1 MKTQLENALAF
12 ANNNV
17 KVFPLS
23 YNSKSEQILSSWKNE
38 ATTDVN
44 QIKKWFE
51 NTDCNLAI
59 RTGNGLAVI
68 DVDVKNSEEGKKL
81 ILEKLKEFP
90 NTFTVQTPSGGYH
103 FYYRVDRLVKCRV
116 RVHEEIDIRGENGY
130 VVGPGSCIN
139 GKFYEIKNNVPIAQ
153 ATESVYSFM
162 EGYVQTKQRKIIS
175 SGQYLEGQRNDYLFR
190 MACSLQSKGLD
201 DDAICS
207 AISIENEKKC
217 YPPLKQS
224 EIERL
229 CKSSMRYEKGNLTIK
244 NEVTCTNRY
253 TACELINA
261 QEDESLEIVEN
272 MLSVGV
278 AILGAPQKTGKTFF
292 CIQLADSIVNGT
304 NFLGRKVVQGSAL
317 YLAFEDHKTMIQKR
331 LKRMGIK
338 PNDQFVIDVLKS
350 NSEFDLNT
358 RIQQE
363 KEINPD
369 LRLVVI
375 DTFAKIRKSIDR
387 DYETEY
393 KEVSSYHEL
402 AFQYN
407 IVIVLVT
414 HLRKEINVDQ
424 PFDAIYGSRG
434 LTAGADSIL
443 VMYKR
448 NHISNSRQLSIQG
461 KDIPDDE
468 ITLVQNE
475 NCMLVVSED
484 EFDEQIDDNLSK
496 IINYIV
502 ENKNYIGSHDALC
515 SKLKLNIRG
524 KGLQTLLKKNID
536 LLKDSNIYYE
546 VLPRTSKARQMKMTY
561 LGDEA
566 L

>member
-44 QIKKWFE
+44 QIRKWFE
-51 NTDCNLAI
+51 NTNCNLAI

-304 NFLGRKVVQGSAL
+304 NFLDREVVQGSAL
-317 YLAFEDHKTMIQKR
+317 YLAFEDHKTMIQK
-331 LKRMGIK
+331 KTEENGNK
-338 PNDQFVIDVLKS
+338 
-350 NSEFDLNT
+350 
-358 RIQQE
+358 
-363 KEINPD
+363 
-369 LRLVVI
+369 
-375 DTFAKIRKSIDR
+375 AK
-387 DYETEY
+387 
-393 KEVSSYHEL
+393 
-402 AFQYN
+402 
-407 IVIVLVT
+407 
-414 HLRKEINVDQ
+414 
-424 PFDAIYGSRG
+424 
-434 LTAGADSIL
+434 
-443 VMYKR
+443 
-448 NHISNSRQLSIQG
+448 
-461 KDIPDDE
+461 
-468 ITLVQNE
+468 
-475 NCMLVVSED
+475 
-484 EFDEQIDDNLSK
+484 
-496 IINYIV
+496 
-502 ENKNYIGSHDALC
+502 
-515 SKLKLNIRG
+515 
-524 KGLQTLLKKNID
+524 
-536 LLKDSNIYYE
+536 
-546 VLPRTSKARQMKMTY
+546 
-561 LGDEA
+561 
-566 L
+566 

>member
-44 QIKKWFE
+44 QIRKWFE
-51 NTDCNLAI
+51 NTNCNLAI

-116 RVHEEIDIRGENGY
+116 RVYEEIDIRGENGY

-162 EGYVQTKQRKIIS
+162 EGCVQTKQRKIIS

-217 YPPLKQS
+217 DPPLKQS

-244 NEVTCTNRY
+244 NEV
-253 TACELINA
+253 
-261 QEDESLEIVEN
+261 
-272 MLSVGV
+272 M
-278 AILGAPQKTGKTFF
+278 
-292 CIQLADSIVNGT
+292 
-304 NFLGRKVVQGSAL
+304 
-317 YLAFEDHKTMIQKR
+317 
-331 LKRMGIK
+331 
-338 PNDQFVIDVLKS
+338 
-350 NSEFDLNT
+350 
-358 RIQQE
+358 
-363 KEINPD
+363 
-369 LRLVVI
+369 
-375 DTFAKIRKSIDR
+375 
-387 DYETEY
+387 
-393 KEVSSYHEL
+393 
-402 AFQYN
+402 
-407 IVIVLVT
+407 
-414 HLRKEINVDQ
+414 
-424 PFDAIYGSRG
+424 
-434 LTAGADSIL
+434 
-443 VMYKR
+443 
-448 NHISNSRQLSIQG
+448 
-461 KDIPDDE
+461 
-468 ITLVQNE
+468 
-475 NCMLVVSED
+475 MLV
-484 EFDEQIDDNLSK
+484 
-496 IINYIV
+496 
-502 ENKNYIGSHDALC
+502 
-515 SKLKLNIRG
+515 
-524 KGLQTLLKKNID
+524 
-536 LLKDSNIYYE
+536 
-546 VLPRTSKARQMKMTY
+546 Y
-561 LGDEA
+561 L
-566 L
+566 

>member
-1 MKTQLENALAF
+1 
-12 ANNNV
+12 
-17 KVFPLS
+17 
-23 YNSKSEQILSSWKNE
+23 
-38 ATTDVN
+38 
-44 QIKKWFE
+44 
-51 NTDCNLAI
+51 
-59 RTGNGLAVI
+59 
-68 DVDVKNSEEGKKL
+68 
-81 ILEKLKEFP
+81 
-90 NTFTVQTPSGGYH
+90 
-103 FYYRVDRLVKCRV
+103 
-116 RVHEEIDIRGENGY
+116 
-130 VVGPGSCIN
+130 
-139 GKFYEIKNNVPIAQ
+139 
-153 ATESVYSFM
+153 M

-375 DTFAKIRKSIDR
+375 DTFAKIRKSIYR

-496 IINYIV
+496 VINYIV